1 MTDDALSLR
10 LATADDVPFLARVI
24 TEVAEGIVETL
35 MGGLFPGVRAE
46 KLLQMILGK
55 GAGAYRIEHAVIADY
70 RGEAAGLLFSY
81 DASEQKVSPLM
92 RGLVPKKRLSQCE
105 ELLAATADDA
115 WWVDTFWVA
124 PQYRGEGLAQILM
137 ACAEDLAR
145 DAVVEDARLDLTQHV
160 AQVDQQRLFID
171 YGAHLV
177 LERVEHQPDERDAL
191 VKAGGP
197 SALDDLGLDVGR
209 EPILIGFVGH

>member
-145 DAVVEDARLDLTQHV
+145 EAGRSRLALHCYADNARALRFYEKAGFKPHGVVHYSGDLL
-160 AQVDQQRLFID
+160 QRHPAN
-171 YGAHLV
+171 GLV
-177 LERVEHQPDERDAL
+177 L
-191 VKAGGP
+191 VKELA
-197 SALDDLGLDVGR
+197 A
-209 EPILIGFVGH
+209 